1 MTPPPIRPPQQSKTG
16 GVKNFQKG
24 HLFSCIRKLLVYY
37 GGVMKT
43 HTIKARAKRITKQ
56 AVVARI
62 LSHYQGDIL
71 NLDTIDRAWSSLR
84 DEDPTPSR
92 VRGWRI
98 LGGPSDQWLEDVS
111 DLLAAELGNV
121 DRVLD
126 RVPHQPLGVE
136 ELK

>member
-1 MTPPPIRPPQQSKTG
+1 LLGSGQ
-16 GVKNFQKG
+16 
-24 HLFSCIRKLLVYY
+24 IRKGLNTT
-37 GGVMKT
+37 T
-43 HTIKARAKRITKQ
+43 HHDHQRRITKQ
-56 AVVARI
+56 AV
-62 LSHYQGDIL
+62 YQGDIL

>member
-1 MTPPPIRPPQQSKTG
+1 MNAHT
-16 GVKNFQKG
+16 
-24 HLFSCIRKLLVYY
+24 
-37 GGVMKT
+37 T
-43 HTIKARAKRITKQ
+43 HRTKVRAKRITKQ

-71 NLDTIDRAWSSLR
+71 NLDLIDRAWSSLR

-111 DLLAAELGNV
+111 DLLASELGNV

-126 RVPHQPLGVE
+126 RVPHQQLGVE
-136 ELK
+136 VLK

>member
-1 MTPPPIRPPQQSKTG
+1 MTTTPHRT
-16 GVKNFQKG
+16 
-24 HLFSCIRKLLVYY
+24 
-37 GGVMKT
+37 
-43 HTIKARAKRITKQ
+43 KARAKRITKQ

-71 NLDTIDRAWSSLR
+71 NLDTIDRAWSSLQ